1 MNFLSREGQET
12 WKALLALNNS
22 LMTAQQKQWGNKTN
36 LTWRAQIIGEGGNMG
51 QRKGGIY
58 ARDSSE
64 AHSFPWNALLKGFE
78 LALSQVPRMILT
90 QLNKHEMRNA
100 PYYVTSLKKK
110 KKSLFYHNSIVPI
123 CETVTKQRS
132 LKLDSITNIVL
143 KWKIEGLKWETD

>member
-110 KKSLFYHNSIVPI
+110 KITLLSQFKRTHLRNGNQ
-123 CETVTKQRS
+123 TTKLEARF
-132 LKLDSITNIVL
+132 DN
-143 KWKIEGLKWETD
+143 